1 MSIRPSSKYNN
12 IKQVMSDEEKMRK
25 TSIFLPDSIWLK
37 IKDYALR
44 NDLTMKDIFIK
55 GFDALM
61 LRDSTEDQSST
72 SKEDIS

>member
-12 IKQVMSDEEKMRK
+12 IKQLMADEEKMRK

-55 GFDALM
+55 GFDALL
-61 LRDSTEDQSST
+61 LRDSKEEESINA
-72 SKEDIS
+72 KEDIS